1 MRELTVKR
9 RRFALAV
16 VCFVALAAAGACLR
30 PAPAA
35 ASVSSRIS
43 AILQKHDVAGSGTG
57 VYVWDFDAA
66 RQVFASHADTPL
78 TPASNMKLVT
88 TSSALDRWG
97 PERRFKTEL
106 YGPDVPVFD
115 GVLYGDVYLKG
126 FGDPSLSTRA
136 YQREVLHFATSS
148 FESFAKRLRALK
160 VRKIKGRVLGDESW
174 FDKKRTGPSWKPG
187 LQLECGP
194 LSALSGN
201 ESLDDG
207 KPVKEPA
214 TYAAR
219 LLTEALRAKGIEVTG
234 KPGAGTVPETAQLL
248 KQQFSAPLKRLL
260 KRMDKDSDNFF
271 AEILVKGLGKD
282 FFEEGST
289 QAGLEVSR
297 ADLAALGL
305 DPVLYR
311 LVDGS
316 GLSYEDRL
324 TARDLVRIIGA
335 ARQTAGSD
343 DFYDA
348 LAIAGEDGT
357 LEDRMRW
364 TAAAGNAH
372 AKTGTLNVAVCLS
385 GYVRSANDRL
395 VGYAIL
401 VNGSSVNWYDAT
413 AAQDDI
419 VEMLAATSLSGPRQ
433 IRVTPVLRQHPLSA
447 LEAVH
452 PVGSY
457 LQAVV
462 EP

>member
-1 MRELTVKR
+1 VKL
-9 RRFALAV
+9 RRFALAML
-16 VCFVALAAAGACLR
+16 CFVALAAAGACLR

-43 AILQKHDVAGSGTG
+43 SILEKHDVAGDGTG

-66 RQVFASHADTPL
+66 RQVFVSSADTRL
-78 TPASNMKLVT
+78 VPASNMKLVT
-88 TSSALDRWG
+88 TASALGTWG
-97 PERRFKTEL
+97 PEHRFKTEL
-106 YGPDVPVFD
+106 YGPDVPVYR
-115 GVLYGDVYLKG
+115 GVLYGDLYLKG
-126 FGDPSLSTRA
+126 FGDPSLSTLA
-136 YQREVLHFATSS
+136 YQREVLHFATAS
-148 FESFAKRLRALK
+148 FESFAKRLRTLK

-174 FDKKRTGPSWKPG
+174 FDKKRTGPLWKPG

-194 LSALSGN
+194 LSALSGD

-207 KPVKEPA
+207 KRVKDPA
-214 TYAAR
+214 TYAAK
-219 LLTEALRAKGIEVTG
+219 LLTEALRAKGVKVSG
-234 KPGAGTVPETAQLL
+234 KPGAGKVPETARLL
-248 KQQFSAPLKRLL
+248 KQQYSAPLRRLL

-271 AEILVKGLGKD
+271 AEILLKGLGRD
-282 FFEEGST
+282 FNEEGST

-297 ADLAALGL
+297 ADLAAVGL
-305 DPVLYR
+305 DPASYR

-335 ARQTAGSD
+335 ARQTPNYD
-343 DFYDA
+343 VFYDA
-348 LAIAGEDGT
+348 LAVAGEDGT
-357 LEDRMRW
+357 LEDRMRG
-364 TAAAGNAH
+364 TAADGNAH
-372 AKTGTLNVAVCLS
+372 AKTGTLNVAVSLS
-385 GYVRSANDRL
+385 GYVKSANDRL

-401 VNGSSVNWYDAT
+401 INGSSVSWADAT

-447 LEAVH
+447 FEAVH

-462 EP
+462 QP

>member
-1 MRELTVKR
+1 VKR
-9 RRFALAV
+9 RRF
-16 VCFVALAAAGACLR
+16 
-30 PAPAA
+30 A

-43 AILQKHDVAGSGTG
+43 AILQKHDVAENRTG

-66 RQVFASHADTPL
+66 RQVFASHADTL
-78 TPASNMKLVT
+78 LAPASNMKLVT
-88 TSSALDRWG
+88 TSSALHMWG
-97 PERRFKTEL
+97 PEHRFKTEL
-106 YGPDVPVFD
+106 YGPDVPVYD
-115 GVLYGDVYLKG
+115 GVLSGDVYLKG
-126 FGDPSLSTRA
+126 FGDPSLSTLA
-136 YQREVLHFATSS
+136 AQRDVLQFPTAS
-148 FESFAKRLRALK
+148 FESFAQRLRKLK
-160 VRKIKGRVLGDESW
+160 VRKVKGRVLGDESW
-174 FDKKRTGPSWKPG
+174 FDKQRTGPSWKPG

-207 KPVKEPA
+207 KRVRDPA

-219 LLTEALRAKGIEVTG
+219 LLTEALRAKGIKVTG
-234 KPGAGTVPETAQLL
+234 KPGAGTVPETARLL
-248 KQQFSAPLKRLL
+248 MRQFSAPLRRLL

-271 AEILVKGLGKD
+271 AETLVKGLGKD

-297 ADLAALGL
+297 ADLAAVGL
-305 DPVLYR
+305 DPATYS

-316 GLSYEDRL
+316 GLSYDNRL

-335 ARQTAGSD
+335 ARQAPGYGV
-343 DFYDA
+343 FYDA
-348 LAIAGEDGT
+348 LAIAGVDGS
-357 LEDRMRW
+357 LEHRMRG

-372 AKTGTLNVAVCLS
+372 AKTGTLNIAVCLS
-385 GYVRSANDRL
+385 GYVMSASDRL

-401 VNGSSVNWYDAT
+401 VNGSSVNWFDAT

-419 VEMLAATSLSGPRQ
+419 VEMLAASSLSGDRQ

-447 LEAVH
+447 FEAVH

-462 EP
+462 QP